1 MKKYYLL
8 GLMSMT
14 VVVFAGGIGSMLSP
28 ECSAQNAAV
37 AEKPAEE
44 QEEPECFELHL
55 VHPKNEIQK
64 NKLREFL
71 KSGGSLKKFR
81 GVPKGT

>member
-28 ECSAQNAAV
+28 ECSAQNVAV
-37 AEKPAEE
+37 TEKSADE
-44 QEEPECFELHL
+44 QEKPECFELHL